1 MSPTK
6 ETAKQKIAQ
15 QERDSLRAMA
25 PAFDIARPNI
35 WRAPLIF
42 ASPHSGSIYPDSFLR
57 RSTYSLNQLRANE
70 DAFIE
75 RLFAPAAKIGAPL
88 LAARFPRCFVDVN
101 RAPHELPPSWGDD
114 DKDVTPQAAAGYG
127 VIPTQI
133 TPDIEIYK
141 DPLTKVVARARL
153 DALYYPYHRAL
164 ADLISEC
171 CANFGGAIVIDCH
184 SMPGFN
190 EMGAR
195 RADIVL
201 GDRYGQSCSPAV
213 IDGVERTFTKRGY
226 SVIRN
231 HPYAGGFV
239 TRHYGRSAHN
249 PSSPVQTLQIEINR
263 DLYLNPVTLRPKP
276 KGYAKLSRD
285 IHEIISTLI
294 QIHIQAIAPALGANT
309 LSAQKTEWAAE

>member
-1 MSPTK
+1 MDSGTQDWL
-6 ETAKQKIAQ
+6 EL
-15 QERDSLRAMA
+15 ERDSLRAMS
-25 PAFDIARPNI
+25 PAFDVARPNI

-57 RSTYSLNQLRANE
+57 RSAYNLAQLRANE

-75 RLFAPAAKIGAPL
+75 RLFAPVSAIGAPL

-101 RAPHELPPSWGDD
+101 RAPYELPPSWPDDSEGGDSE
-114 DKDVTPQAAAGYG
+114 VTPQAAAGYG
-127 VIPTQI
+127 VIPTLIMQ
-133 TPDIEIYK
+133 DIEIYK
-141 DPLTKVVARARL
+141 DPLDKAVARARL
-153 DALYYPYHRAL
+153 DTLYYPYHNAL
-164 ADLISEC
+164 SELITEC
-171 CANFGGAIVIDCH
+171 CARFGGAIVIDCH

-213 IDGVERTFTKRGY
+213 IGAAEHAFAQCGY
-226 SVIRN
+226 SVTRN

-239 TRHYGRSAHN
+239 TRHYGRSAQN
-249 PSSPVQTLQIEINR
+249 PEGPVQTLQIEINR

-276 KGYAKLSRD
+276 KGYAKLARD
-285 IHEIISTLI
+285 IHGIVGDIMGALIETLTI
-294 QIHIQAIAPALGANT
+294 E
-309 LSAQKTEWAAE
+309 QKTEWAAE